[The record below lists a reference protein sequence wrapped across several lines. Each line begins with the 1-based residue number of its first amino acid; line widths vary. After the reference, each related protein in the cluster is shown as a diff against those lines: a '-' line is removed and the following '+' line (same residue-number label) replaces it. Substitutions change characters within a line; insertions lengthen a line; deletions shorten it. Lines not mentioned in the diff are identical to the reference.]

1 MKCPHPPVTV
11 RLTFTD
17 PVNGPA
23 RAVAALITPPAPPA
37 PVERPQ
43 APRQG

>member
-1 MKCPHPPVTV
+1 MTRPSPTVTV

-23 RAVAALITPPAPPA
+23 RAVAALITNTAQQG
-37 PVERPQ
+37 VRQPQ
-43 APRQG
+43 AQGRG